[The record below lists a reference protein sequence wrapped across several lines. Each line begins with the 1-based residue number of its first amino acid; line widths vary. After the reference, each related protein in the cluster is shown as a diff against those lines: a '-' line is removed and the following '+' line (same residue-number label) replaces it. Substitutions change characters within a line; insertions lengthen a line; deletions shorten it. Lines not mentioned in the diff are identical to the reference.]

1 MSARRNVVQDQPA
14 MDFMVKILSVI
25 YVGGAYGLVL
35 VSLVQAAILVSW
47 LRG

>member
-1 MSARRNVVQDQPA
+1 MPARRKTVESHPA
-14 MDFMVKILSVI
+14 MDIMVKILSAI

-35 VSLVQAAILVSW
+35 VSLVQAAILVAW

>member
-1 MSARRNVVQDQPA
+1 MSARRRAVVNPPS
-14 MDFMVKILSVI
+14 MNFMVKILSVI

>member
-1 MSARRNVVQDQPA
+1 MSARRKAVENQPA

>member
-1 MSARRNVVQDQPA
+1 MSARRRAVEPPPA
-14 MDFMVKILSVI
+14 MNFMVRILSLI